1 MTKITIE
8 RSWKKQESARVR
20 HLENLRTI
28 KYLERKLTNRLYLRH
43 TSKKAHL
50 IVKVTTLSDIELYGV
65 GIAGK
70 RRKMYINTINGVTNM
85 ELREINKNGF
95 IWKNIH

>member
-1 MTKITIE
+1 MSVIYCENCDKHIDTDFNAEHFEECGFKITFGKA
-8 RSWKKQESARVR
+8 WQKQEPARTR

-50 IVKVTTLSDIELYGV
+50 IVKVV
-65 GIAGK
+65 
-70 RRKMYINTINGVTNM
+70 
-85 ELREINKNGF
+85 
-95 IWKNIH
+95 